1 MKYSIGRC
9 PAHRGGVFDRVSLSP
24 LFIEPM
30 ELYRDL
36 VLPSIFLRIFWY
48 RYSKLLFDLTLYI
61 RLPPVITGVN
71 HIYYNANTS
80 LLLSEA
86 CFNGIIK
93 PFSHEIFSIFNLLKL
108 VNGVSHMIIHKQY
121 THYTYTVCGITL
133 WY

>member
-36 VLPSIFLRIFWY
+36 ALSSIFLRILCY
-48 RYSKLLFDLTLYI
+48 RYSILLFDLTLYL
-61 RLPPVITGVN
+61 RLPPVITVVN
-71 HIYYNANTS
+71 HIYYNTNTS

-93 PFSHEIFSIFNLLKL
+93 PFNHEIFSIFNLLKL